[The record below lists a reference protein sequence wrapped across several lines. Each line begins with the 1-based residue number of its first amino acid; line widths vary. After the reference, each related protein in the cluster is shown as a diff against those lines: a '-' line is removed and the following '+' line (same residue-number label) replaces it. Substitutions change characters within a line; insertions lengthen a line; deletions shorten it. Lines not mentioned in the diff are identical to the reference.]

1 MSRVGS
7 SGAHLRLDATLN
19 SVTPRCAWG
28 FQALPDGASKSSV
41 LTIGNN
47 EYALAC
53 GSSVC
58 LYGDV
63 ERESGNRPS
72 KVLSPSPHPD
82 ACQVTYMS
90 LSNDSTQLA
99 ACFKLKGRQPH
110 TAKLTAA
117 LYVYDLASQ
126 RTLLPSKPRHF
137 SYTITYPDPKSL
149 KAASVAAEIDAVEQH
164 QFTSAAFSHDNV
176 LLVCATNIPSS
187 GCIIFDAIM
196 GGILAQLTTTALVS
210 QVVFNP
216 KDANKLCT
224 VGDDN
229 MFQLWRLASNKT
241 VHPSP
246 IRGLS
251 VTQKYTSLVWLDGE
265 EGRIVAGSCDGF
277 LIIVQGT
284 EQLQQHPTP
293 AWGNSGSSSSVAS
306 LLTRG
311 DYIVAVSEFNFFSL
325 LEVKRFS
332 GSGAQAATAVL
343 IPLSVFKFSDIS
355 VITSMQWAV
364 QMSVSSLQYSFVAVV
379 ASTSALSLYDIK
391 ADTMGSKAGLE
402 NGGVPGAVKGN
413 NLLIKSQQQQGAD
426 IPTQLITADRTMLNF
441 HHGAVNNLAI
451 SRRTSTF
458 ATCSHAD
465 ESVRVRNFSIPNGPS
480 QVVSYFSEF
489 KNQIPNFVD
498 MHPTG
503 MFVACAC
510 EDEAV
515 EYMISDSSLGS
526 VKRIPVKV
534 PLTLP
539 SGLPVVNTQPVSI
552 VRYSNSGHLLA
563 VVTGK
568 FARVFNLL
576 NLRINPNDMSGV
588 PSLVMYLMDNTA
600 NITDLSF
607 SKDDSRIFTT
617 ASDGCVYSWAVCT
630 SAQGDMARSGEFNA
644 KGVSA
649 NRVATHE
656 DGLIVAV
663 FDEEAVGFGENP
675 QGASAHTVSQKNKLT
690 RSSTQSE
697 SAAIHNSSGTGKKG
711 LLNSRKIRHV
721 VSASSNTTEEED
733 ATSAIANTSSSVSG
747 TTAQRFLMFWNHN
760 VSPDKGECVYLPA
773 DCQVTAISL
782 GSIDS
787 PSTSRPVCVLGLA
800 DGRVLVSLLPCPLL
814 QLNSLS
820 ASTLNTS
827 LCKSLQLHKSAV
839 SSVTISITGLWIF
852 SAGADGTV
860 FMLSTSIRARDTI
873 MASYPPEETTASE
886 NEYVITE
893 REQLNGLRSRLAD
906 VESIISEIKRDS
918 ERTITK
924 LTESGAEIKSE
935 LEKRLKMEVKKRDEI
950 IIRGR
955 EDLIKSNKNYND
967 IISKMKVD
975 HAREISELESLYEKK
990 LSKESL
996 YLEKMRQAYDEFV
1009 LHARMDMH
1017 DLRAEVEVE
1026 RKSLES
1032 SFQKEQQDT
1041 EKQKAALLLY
1051 VDFVNERNKEI
1062 LDAAEEKHDET
1073 REKLKDDVSAA
1084 ETRAERAQREGRS
1097 EIATLTIQ
1105 NGKLKHTIS
1114 TKEDDILRL
1123 ESDLGW
1129 ANDRIR
1135 KLEQALQ
1142 EAATDMTKKT
1152 EISERWEFKA
1162 GEAQQQ
1168 ISELERIRKAL
1179 TSQLHALRQELGPKE
1194 EKLSQVSERLQEVD
1208 REYELTLGAISE
1220 KEKALGQHGQNIA
1233 LLQKQV
1239 REYRQVCSQRDK
1251 ALRRAA
1257 KLLEEFKLALQEAQ
1271 FKSYKRTVAGD
1282 EGGVGA
1288 GERALESEEDGGG
1301 AGTHKKLGDEADAPS
1316 SNHQHQKKSKIVEMM
1331 ARTDGMENSLGRLSH
1346 LLEPYIK
1353 AANVTEDAEDES
1365 VLAAKERERQLQLL
1379 HKSLRGL
1386 QNNLEN
1392 NNLLVQTK
1400 VGAQLSD
1407 NKILLEELNTLRQQV
1422 RSLSMENQRLLAKMQ
1437 FSETRAPLPTS
1448 SLPLPQLL
1456 SSKTDG
1462 GDSGAKLMMQDSQSD
1477 SSLLLLNNNN
1487 GVGGKRGGGSQ
1498 TSSKSLKSSG
1508 SNKIELQLS
1517 ASNHSLDNMASSI
1530 SIEAQRNAHE
1540 LREQIMSQ
1548 LSEARNN
1555 AAAVKSREASSHP
1568 SSSVPSSRQ
1577 SAADKKIAQIMKENE
1592 DAIREGAAAEILAS
1606 YQNQIGSTAQLGV
1619 ASSSSNNNSNIGK
1632 KQKVAS
1638 IPAVPRKA
1646 VPLSE
1651 ELLNRTVALPKL

>member
-1 MSRVGS
+1 
-7 SGAHLRLDATLN
+7 
-19 SVTPRCAWG
+19 
-28 FQALPDGASKSSV
+28 
-41 LTIGNN
+41 
-47 EYALAC
+47 
-53 GSSVC
+53 
-58 LYGDV
+58 
-63 ERESGNRPS
+63 
-72 KVLSPSPHPD
+72 
-82 ACQVTYMS
+82 
-90 LSNDSTQLA
+90 
-99 ACFKLKGRQPH
+99 
-110 TAKLTAA
+110 
-117 LYVYDLASQ
+117 
-126 RTLLPSKPRHF
+126 
-137 SYTITYPDPKSL
+137 
-149 KAASVAAEIDAVEQH
+149 
-164 QFTSAAFSHDNV
+164 
-176 LLVCATNIPSS
+176 
-187 GCIIFDAIM
+187 
-196 GGILAQLTTTALVS
+196 
-210 QVVFNP
+210 
-216 KDANKLCT
+216 
-224 VGDDN
+224 
-229 MFQLWRLASNKT
+229 
-241 VHPSP
+241 
-246 IRGLS
+246 
-251 VTQKYTSLVWLDGE
+251 
-265 EGRIVAGSCDGF
+265 
-277 LIIVQGT
+277 
-284 EQLQQHPTP
+284 
-293 AWGNSGSSSSVAS
+293 
-306 LLTRG
+306 
-311 DYIVAVSEFNFFSL
+311 
-325 LEVKRFS
+325 
-332 GSGAQAATAVL
+332 
-343 IPLSVFKFSDIS
+343 
-355 VITSMQWAV
+355 
-364 QMSVSSLQYSFVAVV
+364 
-379 ASTSALSLYDIK
+379 
-391 ADTMGSKAGLE
+391 
-402 NGGVPGAVKGN
+402 
-413 NLLIKSQQQQGAD
+413 
-426 IPTQLITADRTMLNF
+426 
-441 HHGAVNNLAI
+441 
-451 SRRTSTF
+451 
-458 ATCSHAD
+458 
-465 ESVRVRNFSIPNGPS
+465 
-480 QVVSYFSEF
+480 
-489 KNQIPNFVD
+489 
-498 MHPTG
+498 
-503 MFVACAC
+503 
-510 EDEAV
+510 
-515 EYMISDSSLGS
+515 
-526 VKRIPVKV
+526 
-534 PLTLP
+534 
-539 SGLPVVNTQPVSI
+539 
-552 VRYSNSGHLLA
+552 
-563 VVTGK
+563 
-568 FARVFNLL
+568 
-576 NLRINPNDMSGV
+576 
-588 PSLVMYLMDNTA
+588 
-600 NITDLSF
+600 
-607 SKDDSRIFTT
+607 
-617 ASDGCVYSWAVCT
+617 
-630 SAQGDMARSGEFNA
+630 
-644 KGVSA
+644 
-649 NRVATHE
+649 
-656 DGLIVAV
+656 
-663 FDEEAVGFGENP
+663 
-675 QGASAHTVSQKNKLT
+675 
-690 RSSTQSE
+690 
-697 SAAIHNSSGTGKKG
+697 
-711 LLNSRKIRHV
+711 
-721 VSASSNTTEEED
+721 
-733 ATSAIANTSSSVSG
+733 
-747 TTAQRFLMFWNHN
+747 MFWNNN

-787 PSTSRPVCVLGLA
+787 PSASRPVCVLGLA
-800 DGRVLVSLLPCPLL
+800 DGRVLISLLPCPLL
-814 QLNSLS
+814 QLNSFS

-839 SSVTISITGLWIF
+839 SSVTISMSGLWIF

-886 NEYVITE
+886 NEYVVTE
-893 REQLNGLRSRLAD
+893 REQLSGLRSRLAD

-924 LTESGAEIKSE
+924 LTESGAEVKSE

-1032 SFQKEQQDT
+1032 TFQKEQQDA

-1062 LDAAEEKHDET
+1062 LDATEEKHDET

-1105 NGKLKHTIS
+1105 NGKMKHTIS

-1168 ISELERIRKAL
+1168 VSELERIRKAL

-1282 EGGVGA
+1282 EGSLSA
-1288 GERALESEEDGGG
+1288 GDRALESEEDGGG
-1301 AGTHKKLGDEADAPS
+1301 AGAQKKLGDEADAPS
-1316 SNHQHQKKSKIVEMM
+1316 SHHQHQKKTKIVEMM

-1353 AANVTEDAEDES
+1353 AAKVTEDAEEES

-1422 RSLSMENQRLLAKMQ
+1422 RYLSMENQRLLAKMQ

-1456 SSKTDG
+1456 SKMEGETT
-1462 GDSGAKLMMQDSQSD
+1462 SGTKLMMQDSQSD
-1477 SSLLLLNNNN
+1477 SSLLLLNNISNN
-1487 GVGGKRGGGSQ
+1487 NNNNDGDGKRGSGSQ
-1498 TSSKSLKSSG
+1498 VSSKSLKSG
-1508 SNKIELQLS
+1508 SNKFELQLS
-1517 ASNHSLDNMASSI
+1517 ASNHSLDNVASSI
-1530 SIEAQRNAHE
+1530 SIDAQRNALE

-1555 AAAVKSREASSHP
+1555 AAAAKSREASSQP

-1577 SAADKKIAQIMKENE
+1577 SAADKKIARIMRENE

-1606 YQNQIGSTAQLGV
+1606 YQNQIGSTAQQGSTSGSV
-1619 ASSSSNNNSNIGK
+1619 GK
-1632 KQKVAS
+1632 RTKIAA